1 MDPSDTVAAPA
12 LPRGVR
18 LGVGAAIVAV
28 IVAVIAIAAVVIG
41 VAVWRGATAPVEV
54 VASDAAGPD
63 GAGATDEGSPDE
75 GGAPGAPGSTASG
88 DAELFVHVSGAVEE
102 PGLYALTEG
111 ARVMDAVAA
120 AGGLADDGAAEGVN
134 LARPVTDGEQIV
146 VPTEEQIEAGG
157 TAGAAGTG
165 AGSLGTGDAGGV
177 IDLNAADATQLETLP
192 GIGPALAGR
201 IVAWREENGGFSS
214 VDDLLAVSGIG
225 EKVLAGLRDAVLV

>member
-1 MDPSDTVAAPA
+1 MDPSDAVVAPA

-18 LGVGAAIVAV
+18 LGVGAA

-54 VASDAAGPD
+54 VASDAAEPD
-63 GAGATDEGSPDE
+63 GAEAAD
-75 GGAPGAPGSTASG
+75 GGPTGDGGGTGAPGSPAPG
-88 DAELFVHVSGAVEE
+88 DAELFVHVSGAVED

-120 AGGLADDGAAEGVN
+120 AGGLAADGAAEGVN

-146 VPTEEQIEAGG
+146 VPTEEQVEDGG
-157 TAGAAGTG
+157 TAGAAGGGYT
-165 AGSLGTGDAGGV
+165 GTGGAGGV
-177 IDLNAADATQLETLP
+177 VNLNSADAAQLETLP

-201 IVAWREENGGFSS
+201 IVAWRDENGGFSS
-214 VDDLLAVSGIG
+214 VDDLLAVSGIS
-225 EKVLAGLRDAVLV
+225 EKVLAGLRDAVAV